1 VEIGK
6 VKLRGDWQLKIR
18 FTYTITDITNA
29 EAKLIAREPEKEKK
43 PKAKLMDEEG
53 LSSDPI
59 ER

>member
-1 VEIGK
+1 